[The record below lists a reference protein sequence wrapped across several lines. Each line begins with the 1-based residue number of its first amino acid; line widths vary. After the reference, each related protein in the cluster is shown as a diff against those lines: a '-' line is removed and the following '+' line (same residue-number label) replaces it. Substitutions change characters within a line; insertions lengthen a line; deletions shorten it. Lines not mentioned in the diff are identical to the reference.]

1 MKKIILFYL
10 LFFIVGCTLQ
20 VSSGTEEEIKNK
32 ADSLWE
38 AIATG
43 NAEPELTPKFFPPEQ
58 TKIILSDLQY
68 KCDFKNRKG
77 NFLNSYYSPDKSHIS
92 LIYEYYLQ
100 CDSVRFI
107 LTYKLTSKEL
117 REFKLEPIEK
127 DNDNITNQKMRL
139 KF

>member
-1 MKKIILFYL
+1 MRKIILYSLPFL
-10 LFFIVGCTLQ
+10 LISCTIQ
-20 VSSGTEEEIKNK
+20 AISGTEAEVKNK

-38 AIATG
+38 AVATG
-43 NAEPELTPKFFPPEQ
+43 NAEPELTPKYFPPEQ

-77 NFLNSYYSPDKSHIS
+77 NYLNSYYSPDKSHIS
-92 LIYEYYLQ
+92 LIYEYYLE
-100 CDSVRFI
+100 CDSLRFI

-117 REFKLEPIEK
+117 REFKIEPIEK